1 MQTTSKREDE
11 NTKLIIDDQE
21 TQIQED
27 LAVIA
32 GISSWQATI

>member
-1 MQTTSKREDE
+1 MYIKGLCRPQVKEK
-11 NTKLIIDDQE
+11 TK
-21 TQIQED
+21 IQVD